1 MWQAKPGTGGNKN
14 NIFDTLCLGLNLT
27 PKHVYKWFFPH
38 LELSEGIPRN
48 DEELRLAEGDLVRV
62 LCEEGEDDCAGEGAL
77 VDGRRVVPLRE
88 GRRVVVGVHHRHA
101 DLFDDSVYEGFDDLS
116 Q

>member
-1 MWQAKPGTGGNKN
+1 MSQAA
-14 NIFDTLCLGLNLT
+14 
-27 PKHVYKWFFPH
+27 YKLVSFPH
-38 LELSEGIPRN
+38 LELPEGVPR
-48 DEELRLAEGDLVRV
+48 DDKELRLGDGDLVGV

-88 GRRVVVGVHHRHA
+88 GSRVVVGVHHRHA
-101 DLFDDSVYEGFDDLS
+101 DLLDIDENDSVNEGFDDLS